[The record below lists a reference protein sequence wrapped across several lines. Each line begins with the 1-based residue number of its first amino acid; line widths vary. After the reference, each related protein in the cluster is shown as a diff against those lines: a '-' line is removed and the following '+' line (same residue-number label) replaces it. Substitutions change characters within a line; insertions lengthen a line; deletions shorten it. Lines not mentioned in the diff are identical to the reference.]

1 MSGIVTP
8 ILDTLLHQVLGKRS
22 DVAVNR
28 DILEPVRPMTPGS
41 APQALK
47 SDSRLESGRAGGTV
61 PQPALKEGDPQS
73 VPRQALTPPSSTATH
88 FSPAARTI
96 ADVLVKFPAPPSV
109 IAPAGPLMARPDTAN
124 VPLVVA
130 GLQNSIESSGLFYES
145 HLSRWF
151 RGELPRAALMREPQM
166 QAQLQSQ
173 LGSQLQGGVLPRG
186 GEHASR
192 EGAPTLAQSRLVPT
206 AAPRGGEQAPLLP
219 SAPAATLAST
229 TLSAAARPAGE
240 AGDAM
245 RMAAG
250 AGLARDAADN
260 IRANES
266 ADDALQRVV
275 RHQLELLVTPTLRWE
290 GDVWSGLF
298 MALTLQLPAGLQERD
313 AQGEQG
319 GDEEDLSWH
328 SRLNLRLANL
338 GELDVQLHL
347 RNRSLTLAIHT
358 DQQASLSALKHS
370 QEAFEERLY
379 QCGFESVRVSVLPGS
394 GDPAR
399 HSES

>member
-1 MSGIVTP
+1 MSGVVTP

-22 DVAVNR
+22 DVPSNLNV
-28 DILEPVRPMTPGS
+28 LEPVKPMTPGS

-47 SDSRLESGRAGGTV
+47 SDSRLESGRAGAALLQSG
-61 PQPALKEGDPQS
+61 LKEGES
-73 VPRQALTPPSSTATH
+73 STPRPMPAAPSSTATH

-109 IAPAGPLMARPDTAN
+109 IAAAGPLLAKPDTTH
-124 VPLVVA
+124 VPLVA
-130 GLQNSIESSGLFYES
+130 SSLQNSIESSGLFYES
-145 HLSRWF
+145 HLARWF

-166 QAQLQSQ
+166 QAQLQS
-173 LGSQLQGGVLPRG
+173 GVLPGG
-186 GEHASR
+186 GERASP
-192 EGAPTLAQSRLVPT
+192 GAAPTLAQSRLLPAT
-206 AAPRGGEQAPLLP
+206 AQRGGEQAPLLLQ
-219 SAPAATLAST
+219 SAPPAATTAG
-229 TLSAAARPAGE
+229 AAAGGVARPAGE

-245 RMAAG
+245 RMASDT
-250 AGLARDAADN
+250 GLARDATDN
-260 IRANES
+260 IRPNES
-266 ADDALQRVV
+266 TEEALQRVV

-319 GDEEDLSWH
+319 GDEEDVPWH
-328 SRLNLRLANL
+328 SRLSLRLANL

-347 RNRSLTLAIHT
+347 RQRSLALAIHT
-358 DQQASLSALKHS
+358 DQEGSLVALKHS
-370 QEAFEERLY
+370 QAAFEERLY

-394 GDPAR
+394 NEAEN
-399 HSES
+399 HSDS